1 MHSYTVALRI
11 ESVSLDTA
19 QVTKEL
25 GLTPTQTRFAGQYR
39 SPKSVFEEALWEF
52 DIAPQQPDV
61 DPENWPHRP
70 QWKSL
75 EKGLQKLLSVFS
87 THAQHLQG
95 YRREHNVYIWIGHFS
110 SSFCGGPQLSAETL
124 KSLGSFGA
132 QLWIDTYFVED
143 QEAGH

>member
-25 GLTPTQTRFAGQYR
+25 GLTPTQIRFAGQYR
-39 SPKSVFEEALWEF
+39 SAKSVFEEALWEF
-52 DIAPQQPDV
+52 DIAPGQLDV

-75 EKGLQKLLSVFS
+75 EKGLQKLLDIFS
-87 THAQHLQG
+87 PYTQHLRG
-95 YRREHNVYIWIGHFS
+95 YGREHNVYIWIGHFS
-110 SSFCGGPQLSAETL
+110 SSFCGGPRLSAEIL
-124 KSLGSFGA
+124 KSLGSFGV
-132 QLWIDTYFVED
+132 QIWIDTHIVED
-143 QEAGH
+143 QEVEN